1 MCRKMDEI
9 FKYLPPER
17 IDVLESRKMR
27 LSQPCCLNDPHDAL
41 VAIRSRLEEQDGEA
55 RVLNDDFYLERQYS
69 NMLREDY
76 SRQLGVLCFSSSK
89 HSVLMWSHYARN
101 HTGFLIHFNTQ
112 DSFFDRKLV
121 WKESFGLE
129 SEYEGLPHPSP
140 VRYLDIRPTYYIQ
153 DGIPWEVLFIKS
165 IHWSYEMEYRSL
177 MNLSD
182 GKMVEST
189 KDDLCPVYLIE
200 FSPSVISGVTLG
212 LAASNENRKRI
223 IECCKNL
230 KVPVYQIRTKHL
242 SFDLKSV
249 LAY

>member
-41 VAIRSRLEEQDGEA
+41 VAIRSRLE
-55 RVLNDDFYLERQYS
+55 
-69 NMLREDY
+69 
-76 SRQLGVLCFSSSK
+76 
-89 HSVLMWSHYARN
+89 
-101 HTGFLIHFNTQ
+101 GFLIHFNTQ